1 MAGNRH
7 LGKAKE
13 AKDAKFASMKRK
25 QGTKNRRLPW
35 RGPLTTLLCFWLG
48 GMCLT
53 ISHSVYV
60 SESHE
65 TGTIEPSMLVWILDC
80 TGILLIIAPFVMT
93 ACWIVMAISKAVV
106 SAWKF
111 GRRHFKRRSP
121 LLVALLAMVE
131 AAGTTIRPSVGGP
144 SGFADTESATNAPIR
159 AGALVDARTFTGSIA
174 LDATVSNAVE
184 VAFGRSGAD
193 GNLAPGEETF
203 AVGWDGGRWFFAS
216 ATERIES
223 AEIDGPARRTLSF
236 SVRVPAA
243 GPPWDLSVS
252 ADGAGSA
259 FAELVAAPPDW
270 LFSRNWNVVR
280 LTTRGVDD
288 PGESVSVRF
297 ATDPGMVILK

>member
-1 MAGNRH
+1 
-7 LGKAKE
+7 
-13 AKDAKFASMKRK
+13 
-25 QGTKNRRLPW
+25 
-35 RGPLTTLLCFWLG
+35 
-48 GMCLT
+48 
-53 ISHSVYV
+53 
-60 SESHE
+60 
-65 TGTIEPSMLVWILDC
+65 MLVWILDC

>member
-25 QGTKNRRLPW
+25 QGTRNRRLPW

-60 SESHE
+60 SEKYE
-65 TGTIEPSMLVWILDC
+65 TGNVEPSLFVWILDC

-93 ACWIVMAISKAVV
+93 AYWIVMAISKAMV

-111 GRRHFKRRSP
+111 GRRHFKRRSS

-203 AVGWDGGRWFFAS
+203 AVGWDGGRWFFA
-216 ATERIES
+216 
-223 AEIDGPARRTLSF
+223 
-236 SVRVPAA
+236 
-243 GPPWDLSVS
+243 
-252 ADGAGSA
+252 
-259 FAELVAAPPDW
+259 
-270 LFSRNWNVVR
+270 
-280 LTTRGVDD
+280 
-288 PGESVSVRF
+288 
-297 ATDPGMVILK
+297 TDPGMMILK

>member
-25 QGTKNRRLPW
+25 QGTRNRRLPW

-60 SESHE
+60 SEKYE
-65 TGTIEPSMLVWILDC
+65 TGNVEPSLFVWILDC

-93 ACWIVMAISKAVV
+93 AYWIVMAISKAMV

-111 GRRHFKRRSP
+111 GRRHFKRRSS

-131 AAGTTIRPSVGGP
+131 AAGTTIRPSLTGS
-144 SGFADTESATNAPIR
+144 SGFPDTESATNAPIR

-193 GNLAPGEETF
+193 GNLVPGEETF
-203 AVGWDGGRWFFAS
+203 AVGWDAGRWFFGT

-223 AEIDGPARRTLSF
+223 SEIAEPGRRTLSF
-236 SVRVPAA
+236 SVRVPAF
-243 GPPWDLSVS
+243 GPPCDLSLS
-252 ADGAGSA
+252 AEGAGSA
-259 FAELVAAPPDW
+259 FAELVAAPPEW
-270 LFSRNWNVVR
+270 LFSRNWNVIR
-280 LTTRGVDD
+280 LTTRGVDNPD
-288 PGESVSVRF
+288 ESIAVRF
-297 ATDPGMVILK
+297 ATDPGMLMLK